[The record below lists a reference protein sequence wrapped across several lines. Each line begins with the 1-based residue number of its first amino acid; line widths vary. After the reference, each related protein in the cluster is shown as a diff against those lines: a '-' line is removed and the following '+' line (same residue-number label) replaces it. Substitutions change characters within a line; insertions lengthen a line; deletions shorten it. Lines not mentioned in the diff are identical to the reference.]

1 MQAPGGLLRQRVH
14 GLRGKWLCRLCVCAC
29 VSVNVYMCES
39 QFASVCLCVHVCVC
53 VCLSVLVPLGGQLCV
68 SVVNTKSTSCG
79 VGLLEPQFY
88 HLGNRSLI
96 MPVI

>member
-1 MQAPGGLLRQRVH
+1 MGWEGSGRAV
-14 GLRGKWLCRLCVCAC
+14 CVCVC
-29 VSVNVYMCES
+29 VSVNVYTCES